1 MKNIKML
8 TIVRMLIAYGFALT
22 WYAAAAQNTG
32 EPAKPHKRTIK
43 ARNPKYSEVADYT
56 YWVQGDTVY
65 NCQVYSGQKIA
76 IADIDFGVKE
86 IVKSETLE
94 EGTNNNVYVIT
105 LNLIKGKKSYSCG
118 CVMGELSGPS
128 HVSGKAVKI
137 VERGEAWAELKFNA
151 LHLTSLQQKIA
162 ASATDS
168 PLPRDTT
175 SAGDTTS
182 AIDKILAEHKAKQVP
197 ADDVPPPTDPST
209 AGTGE
214 FDAHLLALINGLKDD
229 FATLK
234 GAQVPGADEYEAKV
248 ILDGSVN
255 TRVIIGSFG
264 HTFLLAGFGE
274 FSTVEAALPVYQRI
288 SSQVEDSK
296 KMPVSMVKQSEAVS
310 EAVRINSWLPY
321 GDVDP
326 GLKGFGIAVEL
337 VKSFKFDKQ
346 TMSSKDI
353 YFVQLK
359 IDK

>member
-1 MKNIKML
+1 MKNIKTL
-8 TIVRMLIAYGFALT
+8 CINRLLIVCGFAFIC
-22 WYAAAAQNTG
+22 YAATAQNTN
-32 EPAKPHKRTIK
+32 ETTKPHKRTIK
-43 ARNPKYSEVADYT
+43 ARNPKYSEAGEYT

-76 IADIDFGVKE
+76 LADIDFNTKE

-128 HVSGKAVKI
+128 HASGKAVKI
-137 VERGEAWAELKFNA
+137 VERSETWAEMELNA
-151 LHLTSLQQKIA
+151 LHLASLQQKIA
-162 ASATDS
+162 ASATDN

-175 SAGDTTS
+175 SIGDTTS
-182 AIDKILAEHKAKQVP
+182 AIDKILAEHKAKQAPV
-197 ADDVPPPTDPST
+197 DDVPPPTDPST
-209 AGTGE
+209 AETGE

-234 GAQVPGADEYEAKV
+234 GAQLPDADQYEAKV
-248 ILDGSVN
+248 MLDGSVN
-255 TRVIIGSFG
+255 TRVTIGSFG
-264 HTFLLAGFGE
+264 HTFLLASFGE
-274 FSTVEAALPVYQRI
+274 FSTMEAAMPVYQRL
-288 SSQVEDSK
+288 SARVENSK

-310 EAVRINSWLPY
+310 EAVRVNSWLPF

-326 GLKGFGIAVEL
+326 GLKGFSIAVEL

-346 TMSSKDI
+346 TMSSKDL